1 MSYKFSKHEYDLL
14 KKLSGMF
21 YDEYDDRIRL
31 GWDHVIRE
39 LPNGVKD
46 EFSDGVFIQ
55 KVSNASQDITINFNV
70 GLEYSSTVGAYY
82 RFYLEQFLTNNLLV
96 KGDTANSGI
105 GVCDDGNFSV
115 FSLQAITGR
124 QMAFISSNK
133 RLYIGIESAKIDL
146 MDGVDL
152 VAKAKAYLTLHP
164 VTLVYQLVAPVD
176 IPLPENMDPNTLEI
190 VRLSEKLDQLTA
202 SFIAGGGTMI

>member
-1 MSYKFSKHEYDLL
+1 MSYKISKHEYDLL

-46 EFSDGVFIQ
+46 GISDDGFTQNLSDDVILNGNSSWF
-55 KVSNASQDITINFNV
+55 
-70 GLEYSSTVGAYY
+70 EYSAFENTYAGGIAHG
-82 RFYLEQFLTNNLLV
+82 LTNAIFN
-96 KGDTANSGI
+96 TI
-105 GVCDDGNFSV
+105 GSAIGYCDDGNY
-115 FSLQAITGR
+115 
-124 QMAFISSNK
+124 ISINSPSFDTRNIYIDSNGYYY
-133 RLYIGIESAKIDL
+133 LHIEKEK
-146 MDGVDL
+146 VDVMEGATTL
-152 VAKAKAYLTLHP
+152 DKFKAYLNIYPITLI
-164 VTLVYQLVAPVD
+164 YQLAVPVD